1 MSILEASSGDVWIS
15 LETESRMEEVCVMRK
30 MERVR
35 KKMSV
40 VPTMTFNGRIVR
52 RWSH

>member
-1 MSILEASSGDVWIS
+1 MSILEASSGDVWMS

-40 VPTMTFNGRIVR
+40 VPTMMFNGRIVR
-52 RWSH
+52 KWSQ